1 MGSYNW
7 PFLLPSS
14 ITYFVNF
21 EFATNMIMTK
31 ILCAFLL
38 GKWLLISACLTSGSV
53 SASSG
58 VHQLNIYGR
67 PLDLCSNNP
76 MTGWYRDGYARTD
89 DNDRGRHVVCATMTA
104 QFLDFTKNQGNDL
117 STPRLPSFPGFRAGA
132 APLVKLEATHQKSL
146 DYITLDILES
156 FDDG

>member
-1 MGSYNW
+1 MGRYNW
-7 PFLLPSS
+7 PFLPPSP

-21 EFATNMIMTK
+21 ELATNMIMTK

-89 DNDRGRHVVCATMTA
+89 DNDRGRHVVCATSWFEA
-104 QFLDFTKNQGNDL
+104 
-117 STPRLPSFPGFRAGA
+117 FRAGS

-146 DYITLDILES
+146 DYITLD
-156 FDDG
+156 

>member
-1 MGSYNW
+1 MNRSVQRLK
-7 PFLLPSS
+7 PLS
-14 ITYFVNF
+14 FVYR
-21 EFATNMIMTK
+21 
-31 ILCAFLL
+31 
-38 GKWLLISACLTSGSV
+38 

-89 DNDRGRHVVCATMTA
+89 DSDRGRHVVCATMTA

-117 STPRLPSFPGFRAGA
+117 STPRLPSFPGLRPGDRWALCATRWFEAFRAGS

-156 FDDG
+156 FDDRRVAANGNGHP